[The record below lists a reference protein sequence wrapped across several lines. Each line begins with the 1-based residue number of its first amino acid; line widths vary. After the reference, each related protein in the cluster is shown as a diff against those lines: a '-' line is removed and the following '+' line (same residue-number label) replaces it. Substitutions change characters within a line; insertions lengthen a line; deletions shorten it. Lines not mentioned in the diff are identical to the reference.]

1 MGDNPASSVAIP
13 SSVSALLAEETTID
27 PLSPLPSFLEL
38 MLVDATTSSGR
49 AALSAALD
57 ATASSAATSAVAYR
71 DGWKGRFLLAVAR
84 LGRRYRA
91 EILLIL
97 TYAIERS
104 CLHSKSI
111 CATAS
116 ESVYSL
122 KRSKLYPMTSSD
134 GAGSSTT
141 AYRSLA
147 RLPTHDKTR
156 VALIAS
162 LGPYLKDRLDTW
174 YQNARTREQMGMNEL
189 EFASQQ
195 QQQQPLSHGSFDWR
209 LQRKRTTEK
218 IRSLFVLVYPYLHMT
233 HEGTI
238 VFYQWSYLVGRSV
251 FYSPSL
257 HALGMIIRRVT
268 MADIQTQNNTK
279 SLAQSSKELSKPK
292 IEDAIKAARKL
303 AGYGLVAAVM
313 IGWASNIR
321 TELHRRRQQ
330 WINESVSSQINT
342 RAPNI
347 SLPANPGAGIAVP
360 PPQPPKVMLSSN
372 TPIQSLPL
380 NKALC
385 PLCRQTRVN
394 PVASTSG
401 YVFCYRCLVLYVR
414 DHGTCPLT
422 GLPCPESKLVRVYE
436 TEQEH
441 NQ

>member
-1 MGDNPASSVAIP
+1 
-13 SSVSALLAEETTID
+13 
-27 PLSPLPSFLEL
+27 
-38 MLVDATTSSGR
+38 
-49 AALSAALD
+49 
-57 ATASSAATSAVAYR
+57 
-71 DGWKGRFLLAVAR
+71 
-84 LGRRYRA
+84 
-91 EILLIL
+91 
-97 TYAIERS
+97 
-104 CLHSKSI
+104 
-111 CATAS
+111 
-116 ESVYSL
+116 
-122 KRSKLYPMTSSD
+122 
-134 GAGSSTT
+134 
-141 AYRSLA
+141 
-147 RLPTHDKTR
+147 
-156 VALIAS
+156 
-162 LGPYLKDRLDTW
+162 
-174 YQNARTREQMGMNEL
+174 MGMHEQD
-189 EFASQQ
+189 FFSQ
-195 QQQQPLSHGSFDWR
+195 QQQQPLSPGSFDWR
-209 LQRKRTTEK
+209 LQRKRTMEK

-279 SLAQSSKELSKPK
+279 SLVQSSKELSKPK
-292 IEDAIKAARKL
+292 IEDAMKAARKL

-330 WINESVSSQINT
+330 WINESVSSQINN

-347 SLPANPGAGIAVP
+347 SLPVNSGAGIAVP
-360 PPQPPKVMLSSN
+360 PPQPPKVMLSAN

-441 NQ
+441 DQ